1 MAMLKL
7 AGRIT
12 DTGKL
17 EVELPEGLPSG
28 DVQVIIELPD
38 GEARPDGQPLA
49 DEEIKELM
57 QVEPMAGA
65 DIVAAGLTG
74 GWEDLGIQDS
84 LEWMQELRRKRR
96 ERRGW

>member
-7 AGRIT
+7 TGRIT
-12 DTGKL
+12 DGGKL

-28 DVQVIIELPD
+28 DVHVTIEFSDERTGPD
-38 GEARPDGQPLA
+38 DQPWT

-57 QVEPMAGA
+57 RVEPMTGA

-74 GWEDLGIQDS
+74 GWDDMGIQDS
-84 LEWMQELRRKRR
+84 LEWVQELRRKRR